1 MQTHSHGYCI
11 PKSILYLKVVNFAG
25 SLSASLISRLLN
37 IYTLGWFSDRAS
49 GAVAETKRPYLTT

>member
-25 SLSASLISRLLN
+25 SLSASLISRLSN
-37 IYTLGWFSDRAS
+37 IYALGWFSDRAS